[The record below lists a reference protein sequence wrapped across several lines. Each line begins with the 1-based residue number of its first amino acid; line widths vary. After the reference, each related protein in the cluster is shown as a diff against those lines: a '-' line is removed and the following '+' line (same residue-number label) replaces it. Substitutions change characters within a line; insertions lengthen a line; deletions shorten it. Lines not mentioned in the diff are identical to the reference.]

1 MRIGGGAGPSGGVIQ
16 DAWGFP
22 LLNHAHRELHK
33 SSHPKAVRLVH
44 LGGRAAPEEALQS
57 VQVFAFFYRLVFLL
71 AGAAMTA
78 LRLDLATGAGEIRG
92 VVPLRIRRI
101 SPVVAGRSTATT

>member
-1 MRIGGGAGPSGGVIQ
+1 MRIGGGGSTSEAIQ
-16 DAWGFP
+16 HVRGLP
-22 LLNHAHRELHK
+22 LLQQTRRNLSRPV
-33 SSHPKAVRLVH
+33 HPKAVRLVH

-71 AGAAMTA
+71 AAAAMTA
-78 LRLDLATGAGEIRG
+78 PRLDLVSGAGEIRG

>member
-1 MRIGGGAGPSGGVIQ
+1 M
-16 DAWGFP
+16 
-22 LLNHAHRELHK
+22 
-33 SSHPKAVRLVH
+33 VH

-78 LRLDLATGAGEIRG
+78 LRLDLASGAGEIRG

-101 SPVVAGRSTATT
+101 SPVVAGGSTATTRWVLRCRWMIPQGVRVSCSRNRCLMATGRR

>member
-1 MRIGGGAGPSGGVIQ
+1 MRIGGGGSTGEAIQ
-16 DAWGFP
+16 HVRGLP
-22 LLNHAHRELHK
+22 LLQQTRRNLSRPV
-33 SSHPKAVRLVH
+33 HPKAVRLVH

-78 LRLDLATGAGEIRG
+78 LRLDLASGGGEIWG
-92 VVPLRIRRI
+92 VVPSRIRRI
-101 SPVVAGRSTATT
+101 SPAVAGRSTVTT

>member
-1 MRIGGGAGPSGGVIQ
+1 MRIGGGGSTGEAIQ
-16 DAWGFP
+16 HVRGLP
-22 LLNHAHRELHK
+22 LLQQTRRNLSRPV
-33 SSHPKAVRLVH
+33 HPKAVRLVH

-71 AGAAMTA
+71 AGAAMIA
-78 LRLDLATGAGEIRG
+78 LRLDLASGAGEIRG

>member
-22 LLNHAHRELHK
+22 LLNHGHRELHK

-44 LGGRAAPEEALQS
+44 LGGRAAPEETLQPIQAFAL
-57 VQVFAFFYRLVFLL
+57 FYRLVFLPAGTAL
-71 AGAAMTA
+71 AA
-78 LRLDLATGAGEIRG
+78 LRLDLASGAGQIRR

-101 SPVVAGRSTATT
+101 SPAVVGRTTVAT